1 MTTKGPEIVV
11 IGAGIIGA
19 SIAWHLAKAG
29 ARVTILD
36 ASEPGGVAT
45 PNSFSWINS
54 NYSFAQDYFALRHHS
69 MGEWRRLFA
78 ALPRLPG
85 SLSGSIYLP
94 AQGLDLEEF
103 VLRNRAWG
111 YRIELIDGERVKR
124 LEPNLIL
131 APDIAVHA
139 LDEGAVEA
147 CEVAELLTATAVDEG
162 AVLRTGVRVEGLA
175 LEDGRVTGLR
185 AGDEILTA
193 DEVVVAAGVAT
204 AELVSQAGYELP
216 LTMPP
221 GLLAHTNPV
230 SRVLNGLVL
239 SDGLHMRQKANG
251 QILAGSDF
259 EGAELADDPESGG
272 EELMRRL
279 RAALN
284 TDEPLTLDHTTTGY
298 RPTPADGLPVIGR
311 APGVSGLYVAVM
323 HSGVTLC
330 PAVGAMACEELL
342 AGNRHNLLA
351 SFGPERFLEVPPAS
365 ASV

>member
-1 MTTKGPEIVV
+1 MPGKGPKVIIV
-11 IGAGIIGA
+11 GAGIIGA
-19 SIAWHLAKAG
+19 SIAWHLTRAG

-54 NYSFAQDYFALRHHS
+54 NYSFARDYFVLRHHS

-103 VLRNRAWG
+103 VTRNSAWG
-111 YRIELIDGERVKR
+111 YRIELIDSERVKR

-131 APDIAVHA
+131 ASDIAAHA
-139 LDEGAVEA
+139 PDEGAVEA
-147 CEVAELLTATAVDEG
+147 SEVAEHLAEAAVDEG
-162 AVLRTGVRVEGLA
+162 AVLRSGVRVDGLVLGDA
-175 LEDGRVTGLR
+175 RVTGVR
-185 AGDEILTA
+185 AGDEIITA

-204 AELVSQAGYELP
+204 PELVSQAGYELP

-272 EELMRRL
+272 EELVRRL

-284 TDEPLTLDHTTTGY
+284 TGEPLTLDRTTTGY
-298 RPTPADGLPVIGR
+298 RPTPADGMPVIGR

-330 PAVGAMACEELL
+330 PAVGAMASEELL
-342 AGNRHNLLA
+342 AGNRHELLA
-351 SFGPERFLEVPPAS
+351 SFSPERFRQQQLAS
-365 ASV
+365 G